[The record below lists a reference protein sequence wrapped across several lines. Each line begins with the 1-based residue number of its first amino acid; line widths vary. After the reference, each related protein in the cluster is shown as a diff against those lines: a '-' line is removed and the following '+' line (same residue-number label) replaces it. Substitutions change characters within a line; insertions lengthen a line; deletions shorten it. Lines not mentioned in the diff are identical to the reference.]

1 MAAWMA
7 AAAVGRYRS
16 PAATPRVGLALR
28 TPLRAYAALAGI
40 TVLNPLTM
48 VYWAA
53 LVLGRQASAAAAFTP
68 AQAGVFVAAVF
79 AASASWQLILVSGG
93 ALAGR
98 VAGSPRATLAI
109 SMASSLLVAAIAVR
123 TLSR

>member
-53 LVLGRQASAAAAFTP
+53 LVLGRQASAAAFSP
-68 AQAGVFVAAVF
+68 VQAGVFVAAVF

-93 ALAGR
+93 ALVGR

-109 SMASSLLVAAIAVR
+109 SMASSLLIAAIAVR